1 MKVTVK
7 PKQAEK
13 RQEIPFDEIPVGC
26 VYVVEFSDGP
36 TALKLKD
43 KQAVLLSHHNS
54 EDWFEIA
61 NGLKGQPATKI
72 LGKLTEV
79 IVEGV

>member
-1 MKVTVK
+1 MK
-7 PKQAEK
+7 AL
-13 RQEIPFDEIPVGC
+13 
-26 VYVVEFSDGP
+26 VVEYSDGP
-36 TALKLKD
+36 IALKLKD
-43 KQAVLLSHHNS
+43 KQAVLLSHHNNS

-61 NGLKGQPATKI
+61 EGFKGTSATKI